1 MCVMFYSRLSFSSNF
16 ALGRCKVL
24 RNVLIIL
31 SEKYSVAHFKSGDTF
46 KEKKNHSCCDQI
58 PSFKVSPHF
67 ARNNGILTA
76 ISLGKLAVKTLAC
89 IHSP

>member
-46 KEKKNHSCCDQI
+46 KEKK
-58 PSFKVSPHF
+58 
-67 ARNNGILTA
+67 
-76 ISLGKLAVKTLAC
+76 SLLL
-89 IHSP
+89 